1 MRPLSSGVNFCLL
14 SNRLSAKRF
23 LHMRAYV
30 SAAMTLWVLL
40 VLAGCSSTSKTS
52 QAKDQAAPI
61 ANADEQI
68 LKTDPLER
76 NYDPH
81 VIMKRA
87 EAFFEKED
95 YAEAS
100 VEYQHFLDLHKA
112 HMLASYA
119 QYRLGLCHYNQVT
132 TQDRDPEH
140 TRLTIE
146 AMEKLL
152 KDYPGNAYEADARA
166 KIKEGRANTAAYEL
180 YVGKHYY
187 RQSAYLAA
195 LHRFERVITLYPE
208 SDDSAEALYYLAK
221 TYKDLGSKERAV
233 EHLNALLTNYPKA
246 KVRKDGQALLASL
259 SGKPVKDVSVVSS
272 AASKPSLPSPLPPL
286 PKTRS
291 LSMNP
296 ADIPPAGANGN
307 GHQVITCNLNAPC
320 DGTPPPAANGNGA
333 QVITCKLNVSC

>member
-1 MRPLSSGVNFCLL
+1 MRVHVACTSILV
-14 SNRLSAKRF
+14 
-23 LHMRAYV
+23 
-30 SAAMTLWVLL
+30 VLL
-40 VLAGCSSTSKTS
+40 VLVGCSSTSKSS
-52 QAKDQAAPI
+52 QAKDQATPI
-61 ANADEQI
+61 ANADEQV

-87 EAFFEKED
+87 EAFYEKED
-95 YAEAS
+95 YAEAA

-112 HMLASYA
+112 HMLAPYA
-119 QYRLGLCHYNQVT
+119 QYRLGLCHYKQVT

-152 KDYPGNAYEADARA
+152 KDYPGSAYEADARA
-166 KIKEGRANTAAYEL
+166 KIKEGRANTAGYEL

-187 RQSAYLAA
+187 RQGAYLAA

-221 TYKDLGSKERAV
+221 TYKDLGSPERAV
-233 EHLNALLTNYPKA
+233 EQLNALLTNYPKA
-246 KVRKDGQALLASL
+246 KIRKDGQALLASIN
-259 SGKPVKDVSVVSS
+259 GKPVKDVEIASS
-272 AASKPSLPSPLPPL
+272 AASKPSLPPPLPPL

-296 ADIPPAGANGN
+296 ADIPPASANGN
-307 GHQVITCNLNAPC
+307 GHQVITCNLNVPC
-320 DGTPPPAANGNGA
+320 DGAPPPTANSNGHA
-333 QVITCKLNVSC
+333 PAIIDCKLNTSC

>member
-1 MRPLSSGVNFCLL
+1 
-14 SNRLSAKRF
+14 
-23 LHMRAYV
+23 MRAYR
-30 SAAMTLWVLL
+30 SAAMTLLVLL
-40 VLAGCSSTSKTS
+40 VLVGCSSTSKTS

-61 ANADEQI
+61 ANADEQV
-68 LKTDPLER
+68 LKTDPVER

-95 YAEAS
+95 YAEAA
-100 VEYQHFLDLHKA
+100 VEYQHFLDLHKS

-119 QYRLGLCHYNQVT
+119 QYRLGLCHYKQVT

-146 AMEKLL
+146 AMEKLM
-152 KDYPGNAYEADARA
+152 KDYPGSSYEADARA

-187 RQSAYLAA
+187 RQGAYLAA
-195 LHRFERVITLYPE
+195 LHRFERVVTLYPD

-221 TYKDLGSKERAV
+221 TYTDLGSRERAV
-233 EHLNALLTNYPKA
+233 EQLNALLTNYPQA
-246 KVRKDGQALLASL
+246 KIRKDGQALLASIN
-259 SGKPVKDVSVVSS
+259 GKPVKDGTIASS
-272 AASKPSLPSPLPPL
+272 ATSKPSIPPPLPSL

-296 ADIPPAGANGN
+296 ADIPPTGANGN
-307 GHQVITCNLNAPC
+307 GHAPAII
-320 DGTPPPAANGNGA
+320 D
-333 QVITCKLNVSC
+333 CKLNTSC

>member
-1 MRPLSSGVNFCLL
+1 
-14 SNRLSAKRF
+14 
-23 LHMRAYV
+23 MRAYV
-30 SAAMTLWVLL
+30 PVAMTLWVLL
-40 VLAGCSSTSKTS
+40 VLAGCSSTTKTS

-61 ANADEQI
+61 ANADEQV
-68 LKTDPLER
+68 LKTDPIER

-87 EAFFEKED
+87 EAFYEKED

-119 QYRLGLCHYNQVT
+119 QYRLGLCHYKQVT

-187 RQSAYLAA
+187 RQGAYLAA
-195 LHRFERVITLYPE
+195 LHRFERVITLYPD

-221 TYKDLGSKERAV
+221 TYKDLGSPERAV
-233 EHLNALLTNYPKA
+233 EQLNVLLTNYPKA
-246 KVRKDGQALLASL
+246 KIRKDSQALLSSL
-259 SGKPVKDVSVVSS
+259 NGKPVKDTAVASS
-272 AASKPSLPSPLPPL
+272 AASKPSLPPPLPPL
-286 PKTRS
+286 TKTRS

-320 DGTPPPAANGNGA
+320 DGTPPPAANGNGHA
-333 QVITCKLNVSC
+333 PAIIDCKLNTSC